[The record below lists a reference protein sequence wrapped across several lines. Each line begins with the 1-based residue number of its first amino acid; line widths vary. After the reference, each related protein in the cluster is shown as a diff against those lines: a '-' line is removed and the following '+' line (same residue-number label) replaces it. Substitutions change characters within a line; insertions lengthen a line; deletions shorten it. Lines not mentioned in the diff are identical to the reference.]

1 MNCDHDE
8 ICYKLIRSCME
19 NKRFFNFIF
28 TESLVKL
35 NKVSRN
41 TDLSFYVIYLVRYF
55 LNLSS
60 NFPFLSH
67 CVSPQIL
74 CPTPRLGNLVLHLLS
89 VNHIAFVSL
98 FTECACIPLQIIF
111 GPAAPLSLFLLNFVL
126 MSQCPM
132 CPASTDDI

>member
-1 MNCDHDE
+1 MNINMNHDE

-55 LNLSS
+55 LNRSS
-60 NFPFLSH
+60 DFPFLSH
-67 CVSPQIL
+67 CDSSQIR
-74 CPTPRLGNLVLHLLS
+74 CPTLGNLVLHLLS
-89 VNHIAFVSL
+89 VNHVAFVPL
-98 FTECACIPLQIIF
+98 FTEFGANVPVSLYRLYLVLQPLYPSF
-111 GPAAPLSLFLLNFVL
+111 
-126 MSQCPM
+126 C
-132 CPASTDDI
+132 